1 MEAALG
7 SILALVLAMKFTDY
21 RSKQDEAT
29 IASLQGQITALS
41 EQVNQQDNEM
51 AKKMMVTLLPVA
63 KAVQRLNQEVGI
75 Q

>member
-7 SILALVLAMKFTDY
+7 SVLALVLAMKFTDY
-21 RSKQDEAT
+21 RAKKDEES
-29 IASLQGQITALS
+29 IAALQGQITALT
-41 EQVNQQDNEM
+41 EQMGKQDNEM

>member
-7 SILALVLAMKFTDY
+7 SVLALVLAMKFTDY
-21 RSKQDEAT
+21 RSKQDEET
-29 IASLQGQITALS
+29 IAALQGQVSALT
-41 EQVNQQDNEM
+41 EQVKKQDNEM
-51 AKKMMVTLLPVA
+51 AKKMMATLLPVA